1 MGKSSK
7 AQRLR
12 YADQCKHEQT
22 VVVEE
27 YTCQDCGASCQSGA
41 LELTWG
47 GKPLS
52 ESTAIERL
60 REGSGDGLLDM
71 YFELRESLGDD
82 ELAMAWVRQTA
93 DDVIEAG
100 EQYRREL
107 NEEFG
112 IEGGA

>member
-12 YADQCKHEQT
+12 YASECKHEHT

-27 YTCQDCGASCQSGA
+27 YTCDECGAVCEPGA
-41 LELTWG
+41 LVLTWG

-60 REGSGDGLLDM
+60 RDGCGGEVLDM
-71 YFELRESLGDD
+71 YFDLRDRLGDD

-93 DDVIEAG
+93 DDVIAAG

-112 IEGGA
+112 LEEAS

>member
-1 MGKSSK
+1 MGKSSN

-12 YADQCKHEQT
+12 YADQCKHEH
-22 VVVEE
+22 VVVVQED
-27 YTCQDCGASCQSGA
+27 TCRDCGGP

-60 REGSGDGLLDM
+60 RDGCGGEVIDM
-71 YFELRESLGDD
+71 YFDLWDRLGDD
-82 ELAMAWVRQTA
+82 DLAMAWVRQTA
-93 DDVIEAG
+93 DDVIAAG

-112 IEGGA
+112 LEEAS

>member
-1 MGKSSK
+1 M
-7 AQRLR
+7 
-12 YADQCKHEQT
+12 
-22 VVVEE
+22 
-27 YTCQDCGASCQSGA
+27 
-41 LELTWG
+41 WG

-60 REGSGDGLLDM
+60 RDGSGGALLDM
-71 YFELRESLGDD
+71 YFDLRDSLGDD
-82 ELAMAWVRQTA
+82 ELAMAWVRQAA

-112 IEGGA
+112 IEDVA